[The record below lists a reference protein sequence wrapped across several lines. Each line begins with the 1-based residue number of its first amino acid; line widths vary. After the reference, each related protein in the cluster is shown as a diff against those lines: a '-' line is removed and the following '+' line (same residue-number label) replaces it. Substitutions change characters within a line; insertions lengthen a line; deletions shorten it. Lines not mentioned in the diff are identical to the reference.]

1 MLIKLAVY
9 LLLYISNNYLGI
21 KMVVASPKTMDAL
34 RTIGLNKYERNLWA
48 ALLSRGASTAG
59 ELSDISNVPRSRC
72 YDVLESLAERGFVVI
87 QPGKPMK
94 YVAINPRDALE
105 RAKKKI
111 HEHAAELGNK
121 IDRFSKSDSLREL
134 EKLHKENIKTLK
146 PEEMTGA
153 LKGRYAM
160 LQQMESM
167 LKKARKS
174 VKLITT
180 ETGLTELAEN
190 HASLLKKA
198 ADAGVKVQIA
208 APVTKSVQETAKEI
222 AKYAQL
228 RDIAEIE
235 FVEKMLGRICVV
247 DGEEFI
253 LGLTDDTKTH
263 PTQDVALWTQSAHA
277 SSNIFEPFFE
287 VVWKSAKPVK

>member
-1 MLIKLAVY
+1 
-9 LLLYISNNYLGI
+9 
-21 KMVVASPKTMDAL
+21 MVVASAKTMDAL

-105 RAKKKI
+105 RVKKKI
-111 HEHAAELGNK
+111 TENAVERVNK
-121 IDRFSKSDSLREL
+121 IDRFVKSDSIKEL
-134 EKLHKENIKTLK
+134 EKLHRENIKTVK
-146 PEEMTGA
+146 PEELTGA

-160 LQQMESM
+160 LQHMEIM
-167 LKKARKS
+167 FKKAKKS
-174 VKLITT
+174 VKLVTT
-180 ETGLTELAEN
+180 ESGLLELAEN
-190 HASLLKKA
+190 HASVLKKV

-208 APVTKSVQETAKEI
+208 APMGKNAAEVAKELSR
-222 AKYAQL
+222 YAQI
-228 RDIAEIE
+228 RDIADVE
-235 FVEKMLGRICVV
+235 FVEKMLGRFCII

-253 LGLTDDTKTH
+253 VGLTDDAKTH
-263 PTQDVALWTQSAHA
+263 PTQDVALWTQSSHA
-277 SSNIFEPFFE
+277 SSNIFEPFFD
-287 VVWKSAKPVK
+287 VVWKNSRPVK

>member
-1 MLIKLAVY
+1 
-9 LLLYISNNYLGI
+9 
-21 KMVVASPKTMDAL
+21 MVVATAKTMDAL
-34 RTIGLNKYERNLWA
+34 KTIGLNKYERNLWA

-94 YVAINPRDALE
+94 YVAINPREALE
-105 RAKKKI
+105 RVKKKI
-111 HEHAAELGNK
+111 QEHAVELGNK
-121 IDRFSKSDSLREL
+121 IDRFTKSNSLKEL
-134 EKLHKENIKTLK
+134 ERLHKENIKTMK

-153 LKGRYAM
+153 LKGRYAV

-180 ETGLTELAEN
+180 ETGLAELAEN
-190 HASLLKKA
+190 HASILKKA
-198 ADAGVKVQIA
+198 SDSGVKVQIA
-208 APVTKSVQETAKEI
+208 APINKNTVDTAKELS
-222 AKYAQL
+222 KYAQL
-228 RDIAEIE
+228 RDIGEVE
-235 FVEKMLGRICVV
+235 FVEKMIGRFLVV

-253 LGLTDDTKTH
+253 LSLTDDTKTH

-277 SSNIFEPFFE
+277 STNVFEPFFD
-287 VVWKSAKPVK
+287 VVWKSSKPAK